1 MRSPRFDFCHDHPR
15 VALTSNLRILHL
27 EYQHPSSLCDEDMRC
42 SFTTSLFF
50 ETVINMP
57 VHLKPD
63 LQEGYSYSNNEI
75 VTITVRLVFIETNLY
90 FFSILRT
97 SLQIPLTGTVYLVT

>member
-1 MRSPRFDFCHDHPR
+1 
-15 VALTSNLRILHL
+15 
-27 EYQHPSSLCDEDMRC
+27 
-42 SFTTSLFF
+42 
-50 ETVINMP
+50 MP

-97 SLQIPLTGTVYLVT
+97 SLQIPLTGTIYLVT

>member
-1 MRSPRFDFCHDHPR
+1 MSCG
-15 VALTSNLRILHL
+15 
-27 EYQHPSSLCDEDMRC
+27 
-42 SFTTSLFF
+42 FTTSLSF

-75 VTITVRLVFIETNLY
+75 VTITVRLVFTETNLY

-97 SLQIPLTGTVYLVT
+97 SLQIPLTGTIYLVT